1 MEQLLHWDTEL
12 LLAINS
18 HHTPFW
24 DQIMWYSSQSWL
36 WIPLYLLLI
45 YTIFKLTKTLQL
57 QEKNSP
63 PISGPLN
70 SFPKVGGEEATRFVA
85 SSSSTAGAGSAR
97 TQNQPESRKSLSH
110 LHIYHAHAKR
120 SSKGKKRSSEGKKFT
135 NLQTLLLVLAGV
147 ASIAIAAGLS
157 DFITSGLLK
166 KTICRPRPTHSEIAD
181 LLHIV
186 RGYTGGHYGFPS
198 SHAANT
204 CAVATS
210 FLMIMSYL
218 KRLPHRFI
226 VPDTKNMA
234 AILILDVLLK
244 ILVIL
249 YVVLNCYSRMY
260 LGVHYPLDILC
271 GALIGT
277 LLGYIL
283 GYLFA
288 RLFSKLLP

>member
-1 MEQLLHWDTEL
+1 MEKLLHWDTEL

-24 DQIMWYSSQSWL
+24 DQVMWYASQSWL
-36 WIPLYLLLI
+36 WIPLYILFV
-45 YTIFKLTKTLQL
+45 YAIFK
-57 QEKNSP
+57 
-63 PISGPLN
+63 
-70 SFPKVGGEEATRFVA
+70 VA
-85 SSSSTAGAGSAR
+85 SSLRIEEKR
-97 TQNQPESRKSLSH
+97 T
-110 LHIYHAHAKR
+110 LHI
-120 SSKGKKRSSEGKKFT
+120 F
-135 NLQTLLLVLAGV
+135 LIVLLGV
-147 ASIAIAAGLS
+147 ACIGIAAGLS

-210 FLMIMSYL
+210 FMLIMNYL
-218 KRLPHRFI
+218 KQLPNRLT
-226 VPDTKNMA
+226 VPDIKNLV
-234 AILILDVLLK
+234 AIKTANTVLILF
-244 ILVIL
+244 VIV

-271 GALIGT
+271 GGLIGI
-277 LLGYIL
+277 LIGWICALGYKFIL
-283 GYLFA
+283 NRNQA
-288 RLFSKLLP
+288 

>member
-12 LLAINS
+12 LLAING

-36 WIPLYLLLI
+36 WIPLYLILI
-45 YTIFKLTKTLQL
+45 YAIFKLT
-57 QEKNSP
+57 N
-63 PISGPLN
+63 
-70 SFPKVGGEEATRFVA
+70 
-85 SSSSTAGAGSAR
+85 
-97 TQNQPESRKSLSH
+97 
-110 LHIYHAHAKR
+110 LHTYHAE
-120 SSKGKKRSSEGKKFT
+120 RSSEGKKLT
-135 NLQTLLLVLAGV
+135 NLQTLLIVLAGV
-147 ASIAIAAGLS
+147 ACIAIAAGLS

-166 KTICRPRPTHSEIAD
+166 KTICRPRPTHAG
-181 LLHIV
+181 LALHILNDY
-186 RGYTGGHYGFPS
+186 RGGHYGFPS

-210 FLMIMSYL
+210 FLMIMGYL

-226 VPDTKNMA
+226 VRDTKNMA
-234 AILILDVLLK
+234 AVQTIDILLTLL
-244 ILVIL
+244 VVL

-277 LLGYIL
+277 LLGYL
-283 GYLFA
+283 LA
-288 RLFSKLLP
+288 RLFSYLLPKLLTSTK